1 MSNYDP
7 KPPTQE
13 TAKIPKRLRELIEQ
27 LAEVNHDAWA
37 RQRLDDGWT
46 LGPARNDERKEH
58 PCLIPYDQLP
68 DSEKEY
74 DRRVASANIRAI
86 LSLGFEIK
94 PPKN

>member
-1 MSNYDP
+1 MSSYDP
-7 KPPTQE
+7 KPPTDE
-13 TAKIPKRLRELIEQ
+13 VARIPKLLTDLIEK

-37 RQRLDDGWT
+37 RQRLDDGWK

-58 PCLIPYDQLP
+58 PCLVPYDALP
-68 DSEKEY
+68 EGEKEY

-94 PPKN
+94 RP

>member
-1 MSNYDP
+1 MPNYNP
-7 KPPTQE
+7 SPPTDE
-13 TAKIPKRLRELIEQ
+13 TARIPQELAVLIEK

-46 LGPARNDERKEH
+46 LGPARNDELKEH
-58 PCLIPYDQLP
+58 PCLVPYGDLP
-68 DSEKEY
+68 ESEKEY

-94 PPKN
+94 PPQV